1 MGYSAYENPKLMQH
15 PLMKKNNF
23 TKRAIPVLIHGD
35 GAEFEYNNSLM
46 TISMTGLLKEG
57 SVADT
62 SLLLASWPKNSTV
75 KGVEDTWRVIWHWLS
90 WDFNQLFD
98 NRYHGQDPWKGPLP
112 EDREELAGQA
122 ICGHDLFV
130 VLWGVLGDHEF
141 FQNHLGLPNTS
152 NQAPNPACQW
162 CLCNKLNMKN
172 HWFNFDDAAPWMKGG
187 PREAA
192 DHPINTIVGMTSG
205 HYLVDWLHT
214 VDLGIASHALANV
227 LFNIVYDKLNHMSRA
242 KAMELVVDKLL
253 AYPSHHGSD
262 FRSMEL
268 KHITNPQRPHKEYPL
283 IHHMKAAHVRHM
295 VPMIHGVFGEFA
307 GPSPYD
313 AFQEEMLKALAK
325 LYDVMHSGG
334 LVFTPSEYAA
344 FKQAAFCFLGAYKA
358 LAEEAEK
365 AGLKRYNIVPK
376 FHYFVHLVQQSEL
389 LNPRACWCYG
399 GEDLVGR
406 ASTLAHS
413 CTRGTPQHK
422 VALTMMDKYRVA
434 VHVKWSMM

>member
-1 MGYSAYENPKLMQH
+1 MPAKKRSCDEPQSMSRKKRTLGDTAKGLMNPVAIALLLKWAWGALAATDLQEIAHAIKLSGNTDDDIDDLASLGAYGHQKGNIMKDLKNKFCQTMLVPLPFSVKVPYYDHTAPRGKSFHTEMSMFLPSQWLATLTNDLRLELQLDEIFGISKLESFWATQLKKNPKMLQH
-15 PLMKKNNF
+15 PMMKKNNF

-262 FRSMEL
+262 FSSMEL
-268 KHITNPQRPHKEYPL
+268 KHITNPQRPHK
-283 IHHMKAAHVRHM
+283 
-295 VPMIHGVFGEFA
+295 
-307 GPSPYD
+307 
-313 AFQEEMLKALAK
+313 
-325 LYDVMHSGG
+325 
-334 LVFTPSEYAA
+334 
-344 FKQAAFCFLGAYKA
+344 
-358 LAEEAEK
+358 
-365 AGLKRYNIVPK
+365 
-376 FHYFVHLVQQSEL
+376 
-389 LNPRACWCYG
+389 
-399 GEDLVGR
+399 
-406 ASTLAHS
+406 
-413 CTRGTPQHK
+413 
-422 VALTMMDKYRVA
+422 
-434 VHVKWSMM
+434 